1 MRSLLNLLKRIKSKQ
16 LKLKFIRLLLVTLL
30 LKLVG
35 AISPLIAKKLI
46 DTAVYTRDM
55 QSFRYFSI
63 LYVGITVLFIMLL
76 SVRYFYEKLFY
87 VDVLNSLRKSV
98 LNKIYSS
105 RAMHV
110 LEKDSGY
117 FIQRI
122 NSDVKS
128 IASFFSTDVNVFVTN
143 VIISVIIFYLML
155 KLSLRLTL
163 VVVILFIFFYIV
175 SKKILPIIKK
185 LSRKLMETEEELNTL
200 TNDSVVGLLH
210 IKSFNLQNYMRG
222 KVIEVLGKYTEI
234 LKKYTLYGVIFDI
247 LIVSGTLNMVDTII
261 EVGGGALIL
270 RSVISVGTLMAFMSY
285 FYKIWDSVE
294 VVLDFP
300 RTLREKGVSAERV
313 LELFNLPEEDNSL
326 TSKIDIDEIDTIILE
341 DIELSLG
348 NRKVF
353 DGLNLRI
360 KKKDHICI
368 LGDNGTGKTTLC
380 RLLVRIIEPDRGTV
394 YINGID
400 YKELSPVVLRS
411 KIIYIPQEPFI
422 FRGSI
427 EENIYFDVPP
437 HKKDSFPSYFMETQ
451 KKNAGE
457 VVDNK
462 NTNLSGGEKK
472 LIQLAR
478 GLYRDGEVYIIDEP
492 FAFVDAKYTEILKD
506 FIEKQFKNKTLIV
519 ITHDKTILSSLCEK
533 VYVLEKGRIRKY
545 QHYKH

>member
-16 LKLKFIRLLLVTLL
+16 LKLKFIRLLFVTIL

-46 DTAVYTRDM
+46 DTAVYTRNM
-55 QSFRYFSI
+55 QSFKNFGI
-63 LYVGITVLFIMLL
+63 LYVGITILFIMLL

-87 VDVLNSLRKSV
+87 VDVLNSLRKNV

-143 VIISVIIFYLML
+143 VIISVIIFYLMVE
-155 KLSLRLTL
+155 LSFRLTL

-175 SKKILPIIKK
+175 SKKILPIIKR
-185 LSRKLMETEEELNTL
+185 LSRKLMETEEELNTI

-222 KVIEVLGKYTEI
+222 KVIEVLGKYTET

-247 LIVSGTLNMVDTII
+247 LIVSGTLNLVDTVI
-261 EVGGGALIL
+261 EVGGGVLIL

-326 TSKIDIDEIDTIILE
+326 TSEIDIDEIDTIVLE

-348 NRKVF
+348 NRKIF

-400 YKELSPVVLRS
+400 YKKLSPVVLRS
-411 KIIYIPQEPFI
+411 KIMHIPQEPFI

-427 EENIYFDVPP
+427 EENIYFDVSP